1 MDIERGYTLSCFILI
16 QENGCQVR
24 FLEKKRLLIDVSK
37 SRGIWLAFTQGQLIS
52 CLKYVLKLILTP
64 LLF

>member
-52 CLKYVLKLILTP
+52 CL
-64 LLF
+64 